1 MTDHAINLRA
11 AAIHAEARDTFDLGP
26 APFSHAVDIAHDS
39 GKRWTLRIW
48 ARFPV
53 EGVEAAV
60 ALLNHAAPFGAD
72 GMALCLAWI
81 HAANEEVAL
90 AVGMEAKVGV
100 A

>member
-11 AAIHAEARDTFDLGP
+11 AAIHAEARDSFDLGP
-26 APFSHAVDIAHDS
+26 APFSHAVDIAHDC
-39 GKRWTLRIW
+39 GKRWTLRIGE
-48 ARFPV
+48 RIPV

-60 ALLNHAAPFGAD
+60 GLLNAAAPGGAD
-72 GMALCLAWI
+72 VMAYALAWI

-90 AVGMEAKVGV
+90 AVGMEAKVGE